1 MFSQL
6 PRCVIEES
14 WAAWLLNRETAKQQ
28 SHEKADANLGTTE
41 QGDRADRKEG
51 KMEVCFYDQD
61 AASCTKPT
69 RKEVHSDLCF
79 F

>member
-6 PRCVIEES
+6 PCRLIEES
-14 WAAWLLNRETAKQQ
+14 WAAWLLSRETAKQQ
-28 SHEKADANLGTTE
+28 SHAKADANLGE
-41 QGDRADRKEG
+41 KASDRADRKEG
-51 KMEVCFYDQD
+51 NMAVCFYDLD

-69 RKEVHSDLCF
+69 RKEVRTDLCF